1 MSFQADLAALVG
13 QIDSTHWPDEVQ
25 RLKGIRSLRDL
36 EMLAQDGWISTGSRD
51 PRLKLVRHGSGT
63 FLVVKYVDGWSTR
76 VAMQPMRG

>member
-13 QIDSTHWPDEVQ
+13 QIDSARWPDEVQ

-36 EMLAQDGWISTGSRD
+36 EMLAKDGWISTGSRD

-63 FLVVKYVDGWSTR
+63 FLVVKYEDGWSTR